1 MAYEKGGRID
11 ALDINLLIANVN
23 SVLYDLGQTPLSN
36 VSQYGKI
43 TYSEWKN
50 VVDKLG
56 NLGNQQGTALTSVTS
71 PNSGELQ
78 SYVAAILSNRDNV
91 INPLNKYNAAAQGT
105 VLYYGTEVT
114 ASWSDYVTFTQSIT
128 FATGAA
134 ATNYFNAGGQLA
146 LQFVHPASTTGI
158 DGVFNGLAI
167 NCGTVVMSGQSSGTR
182 KIAGQ
187 VYNGITKLGGGGNAP
202 TINTNI
208 GYAGLTTNSTQIF
221 KQIGATYTNPAA
233 GGGTYSLCNI
243 TVSASISNGGATVN
257 FVTTWDEI
265 PNNLVTGV
273 TTGAASYI
281 GPAQGG
287 VGSAV
292 TRTRTTTYVVVRPP
306 SETYI
311 AKSWGTLVFAG
322 SATGV

>member
-1 MAYEKGGRID
+1 MAYQKGGRID
-11 ALDINLLIANVN
+11 AVDINLLIANVN
-23 SVLYDLGQTPLSN
+23 SVLNDLGQTPLSN

-56 NLGNQQGTALTSVTS
+56 NLGNQQGTVLTSITS
-71 PNSGELQ
+71 PKSGDAT
-78 SYVAAILSNRDNV
+78 SYLAAILTNRDNV
-91 INPLNKYNAAAQGT
+91 INPSNKYNAAAQGT

-158 DGVFNGLAI
+158 DGLFNGLAT
-167 NCGTVVMSGQSSGTR
+167 NCGTVVMSGQNTGTR

-187 VYNGITKLGGGGNAP
+187 VYNGITKIPPSLPAPGNSP
-202 TINTNI
+202 TIGTNL
-208 GYAGLTTNSTQIF
+208 GYAGLTTNSTEIF
-221 KQIGATYTNPAA
+221 KQIGATYVNPAA
-233 GGGTYSLCNI
+233 GGGKYSLCNI

-265 PNNLVTGV
+265 PNNLV
-273 TTGAASYI
+273 TGAASYI

-311 AKSWGTLVFAG
+311 SKSWGTLVFAG
-322 SATGV
+322 SAIGV